1 MGENRP
7 LDSTGWE
14 MTRTA
19 EEQAR
24 LDLVL
29 AMYRDVL
36 IPFDSSQVDRYIAPD
51 YVQHSSL
58 APPGRDA
65 LKQFLDFIRGQSPD
79 AQTLI
84 KRSFV
89 DGNHVICHTHVI
101 RHPGD
106 PGLAVVDIF
115 RVDDGLIREHW
126 YVLMEVPA
134 KPVNTL
140 PMF

>member
-1 MGENRP
+1 MA
-7 LDSTGWE
+7 
-14 MTRTA
+14 RTP
-19 EEQAR
+19 EEQSC

-36 IPFDSSQVDRYIAPD
+36 IPFDSSQVDRYISPQ

-65 LKQFLDFIRGQSPD
+65 LKEFLDVIRRQSPQ
-79 AQTLI
+79 AETHI

-101 RHPGD
+101 RQPGD

-115 RVDDGLIREHW
+115 RVDGGMIVEHW
-126 YVLMEVPA
+126 DVLMEVPA
-134 KPVNTL
+134 FPVNPL
-140 PMF
+140 PLF

>member
-1 MGENRP
+1 MARSE
-7 LDSTGWE
+7 
-14 MTRTA
+14 
-19 EEQAR
+19 EEQKR

-36 IPFDSSQVDRYIAPD
+36 IPFDSSQVDRYISPD

-58 APPGRDA
+58 APPGREA

-79 AQTLI
+79 AETHI

-89 DGNHVICHTHVI
+89 DGDHVICHTHVI
-101 RHPGD
+101 RQKGD

-115 RVDDGLIREHW
+115 RVEGGLIAEHW
-126 YVLMEVPA
+126 DVLMEVPA
-134 KPVNTL
+134 QPVNPL

>member
-1 MGENRP
+1 MA
-7 LDSTGWE
+7 
-14 MTRTA
+14 RTT
-19 EEQAR
+19 EEQR
-24 LDLVL
+24 NLELVL

-36 IPFDSSQVDRYIAPD
+36 IPFDSSKVDRYISPD

-58 APPGRDA
+58 APPGREA
-65 LKQFLDFIRGQSPD
+65 LKEFLDMIRGQSPD
-79 AQTLI
+79 AQTHI

-101 RHPGD
+101 RHAGD

-115 RVDDGLIREHW
+115 RVEGGMLVEHW
-126 YVLMEVPA
+126 DVLMEVPLN
-134 KPVNTL
+134 PVNTL

>member
-1 MGENRP
+1 MP
-7 LDSTGWE
+7 
-14 MTRTA
+14 RTA
-19 EEQAR
+19 QEQQN

-36 IPFDSSQVDRYIAPD
+36 IPFDSSAVDRYISPD

-58 APPGRDA
+58 APPGRQA
-65 LKQFLDFIRGQSPD
+65 LKDFLDVIRKQSPD
-79 AQTLI
+79 AETHI

-89 DGNHVICHTHVI
+89 DGDHVIVHTHVI
-101 RHPGD
+101 RHRGD
-106 PGLAVVDIF
+106 PGMAVVDIF
-115 RVDDGLIREHW
+115 RIEGSLIVEHW
-126 YVLMEVPA
+126 DVLMDVPA